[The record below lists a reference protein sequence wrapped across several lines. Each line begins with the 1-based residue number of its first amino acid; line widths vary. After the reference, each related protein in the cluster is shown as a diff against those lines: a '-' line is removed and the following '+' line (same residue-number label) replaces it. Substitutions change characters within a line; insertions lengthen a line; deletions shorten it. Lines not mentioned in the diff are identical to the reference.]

1 MDNLAHHANVHQR
14 LMDDIHQQQQQHGV
28 VTSQPH
34 HHHHSNHPHKF
45 FPPPPHVQQRAWIQS
60 YEQYLGMYRES
71 VEKPHSFWGKIAS
84 ENYYWKEKGFSL
96 EDPKSI
102 LDYNMDVSKG
112 PIRIEWFK
120 NSLTNICYNA
130 LDRHVLNGNGD
141 RVAFYF
147 EGNDINDP
155 LTRTVTYKQLLE
167 QVSKFA
173 KVLKKLGVQKG
184 DCVAMYMPMVM
195 ELIVA
200 VLACARIGAI
210 HSVVFGGFSAEA
222 LSQRLIDSHAKVI
235 VTADYGIRGDKLIP
249 LKHSVDEA
257 IDHHCSERGFSCE
270 KVIVVNRMNSTT
282 TTTRSDSHDDDDDS
296 GHDTLTCSH
305 NKSTTTTHT
314 TTTHTTTTATTT
326 TSTTSTTST
335 TTIQWHSHR
344 DVWYHDLMGSLNDD
358 DDSELCPVEWVRG
371 EDPLFMLYTSG
382 STGKPK
388 GLIHTTAGYMIYT
401 STTFKYVFDYHEGD
415 VYWCGADI
423 GWITGHS
430 YVVYGPLLC
439 GATSVIFE
447 GVPTYPTASRC
458 WQIIDKYQVNQFY
471 SAPTLIRT
479 LMKMG
484 DSYVKEGSSRES
496 LRVLGS
502 VGEPINPEAWMWY
515 HQVVGNSKCAIVDTF
530 WQTESGGHLITPLP
544 GCIPTKPGS
553 ATVPFFGVVPVVLN
567 TTSCSG
573 GSTSSGCAAA
583 AHSAG
588 TTSDNCVQPPHFEPP
603 TPTLPATNDTAA
615 SPSLGSTY
623 SGLFSSS
630 TTTTNP
636 SWTTSLELQGECE
649 GYLAM
654 KYPWPGIARTIF
666 GDHERYEKTYF
677 GIVNGYYMTGDGCK
691 RDSDGYIWLTGR
703 VDDVLN
709 VSGHRLGTAELES
722 AFVAH
727 PSVAEA
733 AVVPCPHDI
742 KGHGIYCYVV
752 LKDHVNVN
760 DKKQLN
766 ELAQTLK
773 HWIRHEIGPVATP
786 DYIHFALKGLPKTR
800 SGKIMRRILRK
811 IAEGSESSL
820 GDVSTLADPSVV
832 EDLIATRVLK

>member
-1 MDNLAHHANVHQR
+1 MDNLAHHANAHQR
-14 LMDDIHQQQQQHGV
+14 LMDDIHHHHQQQHG
-28 VTSQPH
+28 QQHCPPPPQQQ
-34 HHHHSNHPHKF
+34 HPHKF
-45 FPPPPHVQQRAWIQS
+45 FPPPPHIQQRAWIQS

-71 VEKPHSFWGKIAS
+71 IEKPHSFWGKIAS
-84 ENYYWKEKGFSL
+84 ENYYWKEKRFSL
-96 EDPKSI
+96 DDPKSI
-102 LDYNMDVSKG
+102 LDFNMDVSKG

-120 NSLTNICYNA
+120 DSLTNICYNA
-130 LDRHVLNGNGD
+130 LDRHVLNGHGD

-147 EGNDINDP
+147 EGNDIHDE

-173 KVLKKLGVQKG
+173 NVLKKLGVKKG

-222 LSQRLIDSHAKVI
+222 LSQRLMDSHAKVI
-235 VTADYGIRGDKLIP
+235 VTADFGIRGDKFIH
-249 LKHSVDEA
+249 LKQSVDEA
-257 IDHHCSERGFSCE
+257 IDHHCSEHGFSCE
-270 KVIVVNRMNSTT
+270 KVIVVNRIKNVKVSQTQTQWNTPTT
-282 TTTRSDSHDDDDDS
+282 TP
-296 GHDTLTCSH
+296 
-305 NKSTTTTHT
+305 
-314 TTTHTTTTATTT
+314 TATTQT
-326 TSTTSTTST
+326 ATQTQNTQTQTQNTQTQTQTPTPNQSPLE
-335 TTIQWHSHR
+335 IQWHSHR
-344 DVWYHDLMGSLNDD
+344 DVWYHDLMNQCQQ
-358 DDSELCPVEWVRG
+358 ECPVEWVRG

-388 GLIHTTAGYMIYT
+388 GLIHTTAGYMVYT

-439 GATSVIFE
+439 GATSVVFE

-484 DSYVKEGSSRES
+484 DDYVKNGSTRES
-496 LRVLGS
+496 LRILGS

-515 HQVVGNSKCAIVDTF
+515 HNVVGNSKCAIVDTF

-553 ATVPFFGVVPVVLN
+553 ATLPFFGVQPVVLN
-567 TTSCSG
+567 TNCSNSSSSSN
-573 GSTSSGCAAA
+573 GSGNPTN
-583 AHSAG
+583 
-588 TTSDNCVQPPHFEPP
+588 DDMNRFEPP
-603 TPTLPATNDTAA
+603 TPTLMVQPMAATNDTAA
-615 SPSLGSTY
+615 SPSLPGGATSAST
-623 SGLFSSS
+623 
-630 TTTTNP
+630 N
-636 SWTTSLELQGECE
+636 SLELQGECE
-649 GYLAM
+649 GYLAI

-752 LKDHVNVN
+752 LKDHVNVS
-760 DKKQLN
+760 DKKYLS
-766 ELAQTLK
+766 ELSQTLK
-773 HWIRHEIGPVATP
+773 QWIRHEIGPVATP